1 MNPAIVMSMFQ
12 SSLERSVRARDL
24 VWLAGALLTLTA
36 TSPFSLAQG
45 NDTPGTPPTPPTPA
59 STTPSSPMPA
69 PAPTPAVPSME
80 PTLPGTIAVKP
91 APAEANQPKL
101 DERTDKLLNDIE
113 SADKGLTSLSTT
125 IQYVKRF
132 AEIQGGGTH
141 TWRGTLKY
149 RDAGKG
155 KRQFAVL
162 FDTMIVDDKKRDDK
176 QEYIFDGGWLISRN
190 PVEKQ
195 YTRVELV
202 NEAGGKD
209 PLKIGEGPVPLPIG
223 QRKEDMVARFGLGSP
238 ADPLDGIDATP
249 EFEGLRTLLKT
260 TRQLRLRPVTGSN
273 EARNYREISLWY
285 RTSDNLPIFAR
296 TSNTDDSK
304 GEVLLVDIK
313 TNRDAPFDATTFDT
327 KPPSG
332 WQGEERARR

>member
-1 MNPAIVMSMFQ
+1 MTPATVISLFR
-12 SSLERSVRARDL
+12 SSLERTPRARDL
-24 VWLAGALLTLTA
+24 VWIAGALLTLTA
-36 TSPFSLAQG
+36 TSPFALAQT
-45 NDTPGTPPTPPTPA
+45 NDTPATPPAP
-59 STTPSSPMPA
+59 PA
-69 PAPTPAVPSME
+69 PAPAAASPE

-91 APAEANQPKL
+91 AAPEAAPAVKL

-113 SADKGLTSLSTT
+113 SADKGLTSLTTT

-149 RDAGKG
+149 RDAGMEKG
-155 KRQFAVL
+155 RNKRQFAVL
-162 FDTMIVDDKKRDDK
+162 FDTMVVDDNVRPDK
-176 QEYIFDGGWLISRN
+176 QEYIYDGGWLISRN

-195 YTRVELV
+195 FNRVELV
-202 NEAGGKD
+202 NDTGGKD

-223 QRKEDMVARFGLGSP
+223 QRKEDMVARFTLTSP
-238 ADPLDGIDATP
+238 ADTLDGIETGP
-249 EFEGLRTLLKT
+249 ELKALRELLKN
-260 TRQLRLRPVTGSN
+260 TRQLRLKPIAGSS

-285 RTSDNLPIFAR
+285 RTGDNLPIFAR

-313 TNRDAPFDATTFDT
+313 TNRDAALDASAFDT
-327 KPPSG
+327 KPPIG
-332 WQGEERARR
+332 WQGEERPRR